1 MGFGTLAHK
10 VGKRPFKE
18 VVQRLAALDI
28 DFVQLAMSKAFS
40 DIDTSLGHLSPGL
53 ASRIAE
59 QFAKAGIRIGI
70 LGCYINPV
78 HPDPAERRNE
88 LNRFKEH
95 IRFARHLG
103 APIVATE
110 TGALTTYIEQEP
122 ERYIEKGWEVLRASV
137 EELAEEAEKWGVY
150 VGLEPVKVHTL
161 TTPEKMRQILDEVP
175 SSMLGV
181 VLDPCNL
188 LNHENLDRQD
198 EIIDQAF
205 DLFGDRIIA
214 AHLKDINFTD
224 DGRTKTSKPGSG
236 IFHTARFLE
245 KLNRQ
250 KPMIDI
256 SIEDT
261 DEQDLNDVIRYL
273 KELSPSS
280 L

>member
-1 MGFGTLAHK
+1 MAFGTLAHK
-10 VGKRPFKE
+10 VGKRPYQE
-18 VVQRLAALDI
+18 VVQRLKAIDL

-40 DIDTSLGHLSPGL
+40 DIDSSVGHLSPGL
-53 ASRIAE
+53 AYKIGNE
-59 QFAKAGIRIGI
+59 FAKAGIRIGI

-88 LNRFKEH
+88 INRFKEH
-95 IRFARHLG
+95 IRFARQLG
-103 APIVATE
+103 APMVATE
-110 TGALTTYIEQEP
+110 TGALTTFIEQEP

-137 EELAEEAEKWGVY
+137 EEMAEEAEKWGVY
-150 VGLEPVKVHTL
+150 VGLEPVKTNTL
-161 TTPEKMRQILDEVP
+161 TTPERMRQMLDEVP
-175 SSMLGV
+175 SSILGV

-214 AHLKDINFTD
+214 AHLKDINFTG
-224 DGRTKTSKPGSG
+224 DGRTKTSKPGNG

-250 KPMIDI
+250 KPLIDI
-256 SIEDT
+256 SIEDA
-261 DEQDLNDVIRYL
+261 DEEDLNDVIRYL
-273 KELSPSS
+273 KELSPASA
-280 L
+280 